1 MKNIL
6 TLTVLLLL
14 IFASS
19 CKKNTILSKENLS
32 FSVDT
37 VLFDTV
43 FTTIGST
50 TKRLKFY
57 NKNTLPILVEEIE
70 LMGGSNSP
78 FNINVDGVSG
88 DSFEAVTLKSDDSVF
103 VFVEVTL
110 SVNNGIL
117 PLVIE
122 DSIRF
127 KTNGKNQYV
136 KLVVWGQDAYF
147 HVNEIVSD
155 NEPWMNDKPHV
166 IYGIAGVG
174 FPGVDS
180 NLTLTI
186 PAGTEV
192 FGHKNSY
199 LYVYKSTL
207 VINGSYENEV
217 LFKHDRFESYYDDQA
232 GQWGGIIL
240 TQSKNSVINYAKIE
254 NAAIGLRVDTTGG
267 PQTLLLQNTIIQNS
281 QFYNLF
287 LNAGPI
293 VTVEN
298 SVFGDAG
305 IISVYLFAGGEAKF
319 KHCNM
324 VNYWKGSRGGP
335 SFAIKDYFEV
345 ENTIY
350 IRPFLNT
357 SFDNCIMY
365 GNVENEL
372 VVDTIA
378 TSPAPFDVV
387 FRNCL
392 SKREEVYNYTN
403 FTNMIWN
410 QDPLFTDVFTF
421 DFHLMDA
428 SPLFGAGNNLTGLTT
443 DITGSARNV
452 STPTI
457 GAYEN

>member
-6 TLTVLLLL
+6 TIAGLLLL
-14 IFASS
+14 FFTVS
-19 CKKNTILSKENLS
+19 CKKNKIYSKENLS
-32 FSVDT
+32 FSADT

-43 FTTIGST
+43 FTTVGST

-78 FNINVDGVSG
+78 FNINVDGVAGENFKEINLSSG
-88 DSFEAVTLKSDDSVF
+88 DSIF

-110 SVNNGIL
+110 SVNSGTL
-117 PLVIE
+117 PMVVE

-186 PAGTEV
+186 PAGTQIYS
-192 FGHKNSY
+192 HKNSY
-199 LYVYKSTL
+199 LYVYKSNL
-207 VINGSYENEV
+207 VVNGTFENEV
-217 LFKHDRFESYYDDQA
+217 VFKHDRLESYYAEQA

-240 TQSKNSVINYAKIE
+240 TQSNNSFINYAIIE
-254 NAAIGLRVDTTGG
+254 NAAIGLRVDTTSGN
-267 PQTLLLQNTIIQNS
+267 QTLLLQNTIIKNS

-305 IISVYLFAGGEAKF
+305 IISVYLFAGGQANF

-345 ENTIY
+345 GEITY
-350 IRPFLNT
+350 VRSFLNT
-357 SFDNCIMY
+357 TFDNCIMY

-372 VVDTIA
+372 VVDTLA
-378 TSPAPFDVV
+378 NSPYPFDVV

-392 SKREEVYNYTN
+392 SKREEIYDYSNY
-403 FTNMIWN
+403 TNMIWN
-410 QDPLFTDVFTF
+410 QDPLFEDAFIY
-421 DFHLMDA
+421 DFHLKDG
-428 SPLFGAGNNLTGLTT
+428 SPLNNAGNALTGIAV
-443 DITGSARNV
+443 DIEGNARNT
-452 STPTI
+452 STPDI